1 MFLVISFAIKQSM
14 QKNYKVT
21 DQIYMDIEIDGKYS
35 GRVTFGLFG
44 ETVPKTVKN
53 FKQIALQ
60 GIEGN
65 GYTGTRF
72 LLAIKKVMI
81 LGGDIVY
88 NNGSGAASIYG
99 ERFEDENFEIE
110 PDSTGLLAMANL
122 GVPDS
127 NGCMF
132 LITTMPTPWLSGKN
146 IVFGKV
152 IKGHDV
158 VHRIEYLKTDY
169 MDKLLPLVEVVKCGE
184 IRSKPFYENHKNYE
198 LTLWAWIQAGWFP
211 LSFSFAILGFFHYF
225 IKQLDALI

>member
-1 MFLVISFAIKQSM
+1 MHKIVMFLVISFAIKQSM

-122 GVPDS
+122 GGSKKADFMGLDSSWVVP
-127 NGCMF
+127 
-132 LITTMPTPWLSGKN
+132 T
-146 IVFGKV
+146 
-152 IKGHDV
+152 
-158 VHRIEYLKTDY
+158 E
-169 MDKLLPLVEVVKCGE
+169 LLLCHPG
-184 IRSKPFYENHKNYE
+184 I
-198 LTLWAWIQAGWFP
+198 FP
-211 LSFSFAILGFFHYF
+211 LFHQATRCTNLN
-225 IKQLDALI
+225 KQPM